1 MVLDVIVTLFVN
13 VMLLL
18 SMSFIM
24 QILPKTNKKLYNSL
38 IIGAYT
44 SIVALVIM
52 SSDLTFEFYPGMIFD
67 TRSILISSTS
77 MFFGTIPSFM
87 TWFTMLSYRLYV
99 GGSGVMAAFINISQA
114 AIIGLLF
121 RKYRM
126 RNRKI
131 VTTPIWEFVG
141 VSYIIHIIMFL
152 IVFTLPA
159 EERNAILPH
168 LWYMVLLFL
177 PLSSIGINAFY
188 KYQINLGVQKD
199 NILEYRELFEN
210 SHVSLMLLDP
220 DSGKILDANKTAI
233 EFYGWTYDELTD
245 MYIHDINTLS
255 KREIDREIQLCKELK
270 KDHFDF
276 KHKLKSGSVIDV
288 EVYSGPILF
297 QNRQV
302 LLSTILDSTEKIR
315 NRELLLEKQN
325 HLEYIGYHDHL
336 TGLFNR
342 GFFEAELKRLHT
354 ERQLPMSIIFGD
366 VNGLKNINDES
377 THLEGD
383 KLLVEVAS
391 ILKESVRSE
400 DLVAR
405 WGGDEFVILL
415 PQTNE
420 HIVKEII
427 NRINRSC
434 KKSKSKYKPSISLG
448 YTTSHELTKDMNTP
462 LRKAEKM
469 MYKNKRTRNN

>member
-24 QILPKTNKKLYNSL
+24 QLLPKTNKKLYNSL

-52 SSDLTFEFYPGMIFD
+52 SSELTFEFYPGMIFD
-67 TRSILISSTS
+67 TRSVLISSTG
-77 MFFGTIPSFM
+77 MFFGAIPTAM
-87 TWFTMLSYRLYV
+87 TWITMIGYRYSI
-99 GGSGVMAAFINISQA
+99 GGSGMFTAFINISQA
-114 AIIGLLF
+114 AMIGLLF
-121 RKYRM
+121 RRFRM
-126 RNRKI
+126 QNKKI
-131 VTTPIWEFVG
+131 ITTKLWEFVS
-141 VSYIIHIIMFL
+141 VSYVVHIIMFL
-152 IVFTLPA
+152 LVFTLPA
-159 EERNAILPH
+159 EDRNAIMPH

-177 PLSSIGINAFY
+177 PISGIGINAFY
-188 KYQINLGVQKD
+188 KYHINLGAKKE

-210 SHVSLMLLDP
+210 SHVALMLLDP
-220 DSGKILDANKTAI
+220 DTGKILDVNKTCI

-255 KREIDREIQLCKELK
+255 KEEIDKEIQLCNELK

-276 KHKLKSGSVIDV
+276 KHRLKSGTVLDV
-288 EVYSGPILF
+288 EVHSGPVIF

-302 LLSTILDSTEKIR
+302 LLSTIIDSTEKIR
-315 NRELLLEKQN
+315 NRELLLEKQT

-354 ERQLPMSIIFGD
+354 ERQLPLSIIFGD

-377 THLEGD
+377 THLDGD
-383 KLLVEVAS
+383 KLLIEVAN
-391 ILKESVRSE
+391 IIKDSVRSE
-400 DLVAR
+400 DVVAR

-434 KKSKSKYKPSISLG
+434 KKSRSKYKPSISLG
-448 YTTSHELTKDMNTP
+448 YTTSHVLTKDMNTP
-462 LRKAEKM
+462 LRFAEKM
-469 MYKNKRTRNN
+469 MYKNKRTRKN